1 MKEMVRCKNDLI
13 YILCVCTQKFL
24 WYLCK
29 SNYTETHFF
38 SFTFY
43 NGYNAVWQ
51 LIDYSAK
58 IFNQPVILTSIENS
72 YFTEP
77 MLFN

>member
-1 MKEMVRCKNDLI
+1 MRVYSKISLI
-13 YILCVCTQKFL
+13 FMQIELH
-24 WYLCK
+24 
-29 SNYTETHFF
+29 ETHFF

-43 NGYNAVWQ
+43 NGYNAIWQ

-72 YFTEP
+72 YFTVP